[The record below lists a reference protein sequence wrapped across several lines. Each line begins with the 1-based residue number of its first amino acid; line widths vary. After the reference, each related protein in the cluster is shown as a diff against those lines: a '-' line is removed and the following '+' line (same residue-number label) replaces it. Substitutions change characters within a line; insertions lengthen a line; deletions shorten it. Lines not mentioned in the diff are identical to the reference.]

1 MTAHMPDGFADY
13 RPAEIAR
20 ELVEVSVELIV
31 LGADICRGG
40 MDKVLDM
47 IDS

>member
-1 MTAHMPDGFADY
+1 MTAHMPNGFADH
-13 RPAEIAR
+13 RSAEIAW
-20 ELVEVSVELIV
+20 ELVEVSVELSV
-31 LGADICRGG
+31 LGVDICRGG